1 MNTIDFIV
9 CLVLALAV
17 WNGWRK
23 GFIVQAGSLIALVAG
38 LWLAVHYGAAVGEWL
53 KFDPLV
59 QFVGGFIVLLL
70 GCILAVAVVGR
81 LLKRLSSFAGFGWLD
96 TVLGIGI
103 SVLKY
108 MLVVSV
114 LFAALDKLNVGH
126 WLVSSRT
133 IETSKSYKPVLRLSG
148 LIFPLAEQVGGQLPQ
163 TDEKQ
168 DA

>member
-23 GFIVQAGSLIALVAG
+23 GFIVQAGSLVALVAG
-38 LWLAVHYGAAVGEWL
+38 LWLAVHYGSAVGGWL

-59 QFVGGFIVLLL
+59 QFVGGFIVLFL
-70 GCILAVAVVGR
+70 GCILVVAVVGR
-81 LLKRLSSFAGFGWLD
+81 LLKRLSRFAGFGWLD
-96 TVLGIGI
+96 TVLGIAI

-114 LFAALDKLNVGH
+114 FFAALEKLNVGH
-126 WLVSSRT
+126 WLISSRT
-133 IETSKSYKPVLRLSG
+133 IETSKSYKPVLWFSG
-148 LIFPLAEQVGGQLPQ
+148 LIFPLAEEIGGLPQ
-163 TDEKQ
+163 ADEKQ